1 MFLFLSSR
9 STLRL
14 HRVMELHKRL
24 RSRLGSL
31 AAASATV
38 VPHEHAHQNGSC
50 DALATCSNTNTN
62 INRKKR
68 QLPLPRT
75 VQEFL
80 SRDPEQVA
88 NDLDVPVT
96 QVKEL
101 RVISAQEYL
110 KAQSTVDLQYIRDV
124 STAQNALLLLSRD
137 KADHHSRIMDDSEHH
152 NDNITSLHHQPPP
165 LFTGAVTAL
174 DYCIYQSCF
183 SDMQQQE
190 RPNDP
195 SSKPQRRSSSHVQAL
210 PVSASLVLS
219 TGSTALNRLISSQ
232 PLQVGQLVCPWM
244 DWLSSVVR
252 NCKDSSTNSLG
263 CNSSDLLKKCII
275 HGLEFGYVT
284 EVEGESSTGK
294 TQIALSL
301 ACYAATMARVDVT
314 YLVSGGVSIIS
325 LARRASKIISSYRN
339 ALHVIVGTDD
349 NNSAVIID
357 SLQRI
362 QFIPVSDGFTVLA
375 TLTRLENEGETH
387 AINKLSPTTFPRKLI
402 VCDSAQGCLTTNLLG
417 THDKG
422 GGVSAGSGFVSEVS
436 MAFRR
441 HARKTGNAV
450 FITNGMVAASNK
462 SGLPLTSSPYKNGLQ
477 PALGAE
483 WRASD
488 VRVYLNKIEDCALK
502 RVQATLLHHYLKPV
516 QKLHPPTVTF
526 AISSEGI
533 IDIPN

>member
-1 MFLFLSSR
+1 
-9 STLRL
+9 
-14 HRVMELHKRL
+14 MELHNRL
-24 RSRLGSL
+24 RRRLDFLSA

-38 VPHEHAHQNGSC
+38 VPHEQHQIGSC
-50 DALATCSNTNTN
+50 DALARSSNNNT
-62 INRKKR
+62 NRKKR

-88 NDLDVPVT
+88 NDLNVPVT
-96 QVKEL
+96 QVMEL

-124 STAQNALLLLSRD
+124 STVLSSRD
-137 KADHHSRIMDDSEHH
+137 KANHHPRIMDDSEHH
-152 NDNITSLHHQPPP
+152 YDNITSLYHQPPP

-174 DYCIYQSCF
+174 DYCIYQSCC

-195 SSKPQRRSSSHVQAL
+195 SSSSKRQRRSSPKVQAL

-219 TGSTALNRLISSQ
+219 TGSTALNQLISSQ
-232 PLQVGQLVCPWM
+232 PLQAGQLVCPWM

-252 NCKDSSTNSLG
+252 NCQDTSTN
-263 CNSSDLLKKCII
+263 SDLLKKCII

-301 ACYAATMARVDVT
+301 ACYAAAMARVHVT

-325 LARRASKIISSYRN
+325 LSRRASKIMSSYRSTI
-339 ALHVIVGTDD
+339 HGIVGTDD
-349 NNSAVIID
+349 SNSAVIID

-375 TLTRLENEGETH
+375 TLTRLENEGETD
-387 AINKLSPTTFPRKLI
+387 AINKVSPTKFPRKLI

-488 VRVYLNKIEDCALK
+488 VRVYLNIIEDCALK